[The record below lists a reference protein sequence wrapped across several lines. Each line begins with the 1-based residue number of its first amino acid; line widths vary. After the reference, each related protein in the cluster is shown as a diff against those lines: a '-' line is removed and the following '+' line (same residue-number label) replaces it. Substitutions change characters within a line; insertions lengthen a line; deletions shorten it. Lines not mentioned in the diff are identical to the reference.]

1 MNVKVKIEHNFEKEE
16 LTEIVNQINQEVE
29 KDFKLI
35 ESNDGINKWNC
46 LPILLM
52 EDEEEQKKILDFIRY
67 VDDLMIS
74 YSNKI
79 EYIVTLACLIENG
92 KLNIKELDDGI
103 IFMLASYFKTKTVK
117 EMLKELTLISEKDI
131 INTVRLK
138 TLEMDSRNKIL
149 QYVYDQFKAKK
160 ITKAYQGEFFENIIN
175 EIKETDYYDLMK
187 KIEESES
194 GETEEDEE
202 E

>member
-1 MNVKVKIEHNFEKEE
+1 MNTKVQIKHDFEKEE
-16 LTEIVNQINQEVE
+16 LKEIVDQINKEVE

-52 EDEEEQKKILDFIRY
+52 EEEEEQKKILDFIHY
-67 VDDLMIS
+67 VDDLMIT
-74 YSNKI
+74 YSEKI

-103 IFMLASYFKTKTVK
+103 IFMLASYFKPKTVK
-117 EMLKELTLISEKDI
+117 QMLKELTLISEKDI
-131 INTVRLK
+131 INTVRIK
-138 TLEMDSRNKIL
+138 TLEMDTRNKIL
-149 QYVYDQFKAKK
+149 QYIYDQFTAKK
-160 ITKAYQGEFFENIIN
+160 ITKAYQEEFFENIIN

-187 KIEESES
+187 KIDESEPIND
-194 GETEEDEE
+194 EDEE
-202 E
+202 

>member
-16 LTEIVNQINQEVE
+16 LKEIVNQINQEVE